1 MDAKFHIADYALMV
15 SYLGFTIF
23 LGILF
28 SKKEKTTE
36 EYFLG
41 GKSIP
46 TFVIAV
52 SMFVTVF
59 SAISFVAVPGEAF
72 ANGLS
77 MFLGTLI
84 IPIGTIIGFS
94 MFVKFYFKAENFT
107 PFTYLEQRYDRNIRI
122 LISVIFILMKLA
134 YLGIV
139 MYASAKCFK
148 GAAGWPIWKTILI
161 VGVIG
166 IFYTTLGGMKAV
178 VWTDFL
184 QFFILVIG
192 LGVVFWKIFTTV
204 DGGIIGTVTYAF
216 EHERGFEVLK
226 DMKTFTSFSIFE
238 RFTVWMMLLSAIGN
252 YTFTYGCDQMTI
264 QRLLSTSSYKEARKA
279 TITNVLLII
288 PIVGMFWLIGLGLF
302 SFYGTPGNVLPEGIH
317 PNEVMSF
324 FMINELPTPVPGLL
338 MAALLAAVMSTI
350 DSGMNSL
357 SAVFVKD
364 IYITYINPKA
374 TVAQE
379 MKVSKITTIVW
390 GTIFVAF
397 GIIVGS
403 LSENIISSIFEVGG
417 IWGALFGIPA
427 GAFLL
432 GVTTKR
438 AHKGIIYLCSIISIV
453 ALLTLVHHYYTADAA
468 HRISFNIVGTSP
480 FIVMILLGYPLCLLW
495 PAKKGTKSTEGLTL
509 WSYKKPETDF

>member
-1 MDAKFHIADYALMV
+1 MNTRFDIANYALMIF
-15 SYLGFTIF
+15 YLGFTI
-23 LGILF
+23 LIGIIF
-28 SKKEKTTE
+28 SKKEKNTE

-41 GKSIP
+41 GRCIP

-77 MFLGTLI
+77 MFISTLI
-84 IPIGTIIGFS
+84 IPIGTIVGFS
-94 MFVKFYFKAENFT
+94 MFVKFYFKANAFT

-122 LISVIFILMKLA
+122 LISVIFILMKLF

-148 GAAGWPIWKTILI
+148 GATGWPIWKTILI
-161 VGVIG
+161 VGIIG

-204 DGGIIGTVTYAF
+204 DGGIIGTVSYAF
-216 EHERGFEVLK
+216 ENERGFEVLK

-238 RFTVWMMLLSAIGN
+238 RFTVWMMLLSAIGT

-264 QRLLSTSSYKEARKA
+264 QRLLSTSSYREARKA
-279 TITNVLLII
+279 TITNVILII
-288 PIVGMFWLIGLGLF
+288 PIIGMFWLIGLGLF
-302 SFYGTPGNVLPEGIH
+302 SFYNSTGNTLPDGIH
-317 PNEVMSF
+317 QNEVMSY
-324 FMINELPTPVPGLL
+324 FMIHELPTPVPGLL

-364 IYITYINPKA
+364 IYITHFNPQS
-374 TVAQE
+374 TTEQE
-379 MKVSKITTIVW
+379 MKISRITTIVW
-390 GTIFVAF
+390 GIIFIAF
-397 GIIVGS
+397 GITVGN
-403 LSENIISSIFEVGG
+403 LSENIVSSVFEIAG

-438 AHKGIIYLCSIISIV
+438 AHKGIIYACSAISII
-453 ALLTLVHHYYTADAA
+453 ALSALVYNYYTAELS

-480 FIVMILLGYPLCLLW
+480 FIVMIIIGYPLCMLW
-495 PAKKGTKSTEGLTL
+495 PAKEDTKSTEGLTL
-509 WSYKKPETDF
+509 WTYKKS